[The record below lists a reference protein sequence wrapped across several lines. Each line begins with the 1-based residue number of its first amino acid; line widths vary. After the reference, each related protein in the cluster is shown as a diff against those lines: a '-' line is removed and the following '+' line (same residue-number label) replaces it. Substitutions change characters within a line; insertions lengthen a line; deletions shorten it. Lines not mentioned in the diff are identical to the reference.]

1 MWESHYE
8 RIPDKGREAGIQS
21 GLLSGILLELSTLY
35 RTGHRSQRGLG
46 VLYEMKE
53 KKSKIKS
60 GHSRGDMLTNRQEKF
75 VQELVKGKSQREAYK
90 IAYPASL
97 KWKENT
103 VDSRASV
110 LMRNKKVSKRYE
122 ELKKKIESRT
132 VYDAAE
138 VRQTILDTL
147 MAILKADVA
156 DDLVDGRAVKNKRWD
171 SKNRTIYEHYDKL
184 EAAKML
190 REMLGIDPVDTGNGI
205 TIKIEN
211 GGDYEN

>member
-1 MWESHYE
+1 MTKKK
-8 RIPDKGREAGIQS
+8 RI
-21 GLLSGILLELSTLY
+21 
-35 RTGHRSQRGLG
+35 
-46 VLYEMKE
+46 V
-53 KKSKIKS
+53 KS

-110 LMRNKKVSKRYE
+110 LMRNEKVSKRYE

-190 REMLGIDPVDTGNGI
+190 REMLGIDPANTDDGIHIHLYGAEEYNG
-205 TIKIEN
+205 
-211 GGDYEN
+211 